1 MTPPNGYEA
10 RPFVDEMRESYLS
23 YAMSV
28 IVSRALPD
36 VRDGLKPVQR
46 RILFAMHEMG
56 IKPGSQYRKSARIV
70 GEVLGKY
77 HPHGDSSVYEAM
89 VRMAQTFSMRQP
101 LVDGQGNF
109 GSIDGDPPAAMR
121 YTEARLDSIS
131 EEMLADIEEETVNV
145 SSNFDDSLTEPVV
158 LPARIPNLLV
168 NGSSGIA
175 VGMATNMPPHNIGEV
190 CDAVIHTIDHPNTDV
205 DTLMTMVKGPDLPTA
220 AIIRGTDAIRSM
232 YATGRGHI
240 IMEAVCSIEEMPG
253 RNNRQQIII
262 TELPYQVNKAK
273 LVAKIA
279 ELTNDKTIVGIS
291 DIRDESDRSGIRV
304 VIELARTAQPQ
315 VILNNLHKR
324 TALRSSFNAIMLAL
338 VDGQPQELSLKEL
351 ITYFIQHRIEVIERR
366 TEYRLKRAK
375 LRDHIVQGLLV
386 ALDQIDAI
394 IQCIRNSQDVETA
407 RNQLITE
414 FTLSSE
420 QAQAI
425 LDMQLRRLAALERQ
439 RLQDEHDQHIQ
450 TIAYLEGLLQDPGK
464 ILTEIKQ
471 ETRQVKTKHNNPRRT
486 AIIAEEVHEQS
497 IENFI
502 VREDIVVTLS
512 QRGYIKRVP
521 IDVYR
526 TQKRGGKG
534 VKGTTN
540 REDDAQIQVQVVD
553 THSQILAFTNKG
565 RVYPIKAHEIPGE
578 SGRTSRGTLIV
589 NLLSLQ
595 PGEYVQTIIP
605 QVSEDRDLPYLFAT
619 KRGRVNALHPGEL
632 NNLRASGLSAIKLAD
647 NDELVSVRTAL
658 PDSNVI
664 MVSADGQALMCR
676 VKSIT
681 PHKRNTGGVTGMRLR
696 PGDHLV
702 TMEVVNNPKD
712 EFLLVVS
719 QNGYGK
725 ASPLYI
731 KSQQRENYSAKGRG
745 GMGVK
750 TFAVVTTGDRPSGP
764 IVDAKIVSAAEMNGE
779 EGYEVFIISSNGQL
793 VRINL
798 NDVKVVNQRQSKG
811 VIIWRQRS
819 AQDTIASISCFRPTN
834 HQETLDQ
841 KTLDQETLDQETLG
855 QETLDQ
861 ETLDQETLGQETLG
875 QETLDQETL
884 DQETL
889 DQETLDQ
896 DDEPEPD
903 QPAPDTTPETDEEPD
918 VPAVILEAEQIVRQT
933 QSTDETPRRPRQRPS
948 SDEPPDLTQP
958 TLL

>member
-1 MTPPNGYEA
+1 MTSQNAYEP
-10 RPFVDEMRESYLS
+10 RPIVTEMRESYLS

-46 RILFAMHEMG
+46 RILYAMHEMG
-56 IKPGSQYRKSARIV
+56 IRPGSQHRKSARIV

-121 YTEARLDSIS
+121 YTEARLHSIS

-145 SSNFDDSLTEPVV
+145 SDNFDDSLTEPVV
-158 LPARIPNLLV
+158 LPGKMPNLLV

-205 DTLMTMVKGPDLPTA
+205 DQLMNMVKGPDFPTA
-220 AIIRGTDAIRSM
+220 AVIHGTDGIRNM
-232 YATGRGHI
+232 YATGRGRI
-240 IMEAVCSIEEMPG
+240 IMEAVSNIEEITG
-253 RNNRQQIII
+253 RNNRQQIVI
-262 TELPYQVNKAK
+262 TELPYQVNKAN
-273 LVAKIA
+273 LVEKIA
-279 ELTNDKTIVGIS
+279 ALTTEKTIVGIS
-291 DIRDESDRSGIRV
+291 DIRDESDRSGIRI

-338 VDGQPQELSLKEL
+338 VDGQPQELSLKDI
-351 ITYFIQHRIEVIERR
+351 ITHFIQHRIEVIERR
-366 TEYRLKRAK
+366 TTYRLKRAQQ
-375 LRDHIVQGLLV
+375 RDHIVQGLLS

-394 IQCIRNSQDVETA
+394 ITCIRNSQDVETA
-407 RNQLITE
+407 RNQLITD
-414 FTLSSE
+414 FSLSTE
-420 QAQAI
+420 QVQAI

-439 RLQDEHDQHIQ
+439 RLQEEHEQNIQ
-450 TIAYLEGLLQDPGK
+450 TIAYLDGLLKDPSK
-464 ILTEIKQ
+464 ILAEIKQ
-471 ETRQVKTKHNNPRRT
+471 ETRQIKTKHNNPRRT
-486 AIIAEEVHEQS
+486 AIISEEVREQS

-578 SGRTSRGTLIV
+578 AGRTSRGTLIV
-589 NLLSLQ
+589 NLLNLQ
-595 PGEYVQTIIP
+595 PGEHVQTIIP
-605 QVSEDRDLPYLFAT
+605 QISEDRDLPYIFAT
-619 KRGRVNALHPGEL
+619 RRGRVNALHPGEL

-647 NDELVSVRTAL
+647 NDELVSVRTAH
-658 PDSNVI
+658 PDSNII
-664 MVSADGQALMCR
+664 MVTTNGQALMCR
-676 VKSIT
+676 VSSVT
-681 PHKRNTGGVTGMRLR
+681 AHKRNTAGVTGMRLR
-696 PGDHLV
+696 PGDHLI
-702 TMEVVNNPKD
+702 TMEVVNDPMD

-719 QNGYGK
+719 QKGYGK

-731 KSQQRENYSAKGRG
+731 KAQKRENYSAKGRG
-745 GMGVK
+745 GLGVK
-750 TFAVVTTGDRPSGP
+750 TFDVVNTGDRPTGP
-764 IVDAKIVSAAEMNGE
+764 IVDAKIVNTAEMNGE
-779 EGYEVFIISSNGQL
+779 DGHEVFIISSNGQL
-793 VRINL
+793 VRIEL

-819 AQDTIASISCFRPTN
+819 AKDTVASISCFRPTN
-834 HQETLDQ
+834 HQATGAPAVSATPPAEQTAAPEPE
-841 KTLDQETLDQETLG
+841 QET
-855 QETLDQ
+855 
-861 ETLDQETLGQETLG
+861 
-875 QETLDQETL
+875 
-884 DQETL
+884 
-889 DQETLDQ
+889 
-896 DDEPEPD
+896 
-903 QPAPDTTPETDEEPD
+903 
-918 VPAVILEAEQIVRQT
+918 PAVIREAEQIVRET
-933 QSTDETPRRPRQRPS
+933 QQGDRNARRPRPRPRP
-948 SDEPPDLTQP
+948 DEPPDLVQP